1 MLETAD
7 SAPDNTDVLTADDPL
22 YEELYDVRKEA
33 ESVGNSVEV
42 AAIMPAVHAMRA
54 QGPVIK
60 GRLRELLGL
69 PLHERHARAAG
80 RPHWTVLS
88 YEACEAAFR
97 DPAVFS
103 NSVQGHDNPA
113 GEKAM
118 GILEMD
124 PPMHRAYRR
133 TIQPKFN
140 MPEALG
146 WWREHTIDTIIERLI
161 SRMAKGAKNGV
172 GRADL
177 NLDYCARIPV
187 YTITTAIGLDGDE
200 ALRFRHAYLNS
211 TSSSRSVTMEQ
222 RIANARIVESTVL
235 GLIERRR
242 AEPQDD
248 LVSFLLGMKLQ
259 MPGETPR
266 ALTDREI
273 LAHVKLVMVAGGGT
287 SWRQMGI
294 ALFALLTH
302 RDQLDAVRQDRALID
317 DAIEESLRWNPTAPY
332 FYRMVMKDTEF
343 YGHAIP
349 EGAVLELGL
358 GPANRDP
365 ARWERPDEY
374 DLFRPKLTNMAF
386 GLGTHRCLGMNV
398 ARVEINRGINALLD
412 HFPNLR
418 LDPDAPAPFMTGGLE
433 QQGVSGLPVLLG

>member
-1 MLETAD
+1 MLDAAT
-7 SAPDNTDVLTADDPL
+7 APDGDDVLTADDPL
-22 YEELYDVRKEA
+22 YEELYDVRREA

-42 AAIMPAVHAMRA
+42 AAIMPQVHALRA

-97 DPAVFS
+97 DPAIFS

-113 GEKAM
+113 GEKTM

-124 PPMHRAYRR
+124 PPIHRAYRR
-133 TIQPKFN
+133 TIQPRFN
-140 MPEALG
+140 MPVAMD
-146 WWREHTIDTIIERLI
+146 WWRTHTIDTIIERLI
-161 SRMAKGAKNGV
+161 ARMARGE
-172 GRADL
+172 RADL

-211 TSSSRSVTMEQ
+211 TSSSRTVTMEQ
-222 RIANARIVESTVL
+222 RIENAKIVESTVL
-235 GLIERRR
+235 GLIARRR
-242 AEPQDD
+242 QDPKDD
-248 LVSFLLGMKLQ
+248 LVSFLIEMKLQ
-259 MPGETPR
+259 VPGDEPR
-266 ALTDREI
+266 PLTDREI
-273 LAHVKLVMVAGGGT
+273 MAHVKLVMVAGGGT

-302 RDQLDAVRQDRALID
+302 PEQLEAVRADRSLVD
-317 DAIEESLRWNPTAPY
+317 DAIEESLRWYPTAPY
-332 FYRMVMKDTEF
+332 FYRMVMADAEF

-349 EGAVLELGL
+349 QGSVLELGL

-365 ARWERPDEY
+365 ERWERPDEY
-374 DLFRPKLTNMAF
+374 DMFRPKLTNMAF

-412 HFPNLR
+412 HFPAMR
-418 LDPDAPAPFMTGGLE
+418 LDPGAPAPFMTGGLE
-433 QQGVSGLPVLLG
+433 QQGVSGLPVLLR